1 MSSMVDKQEIIDMIR
16 LKSPRLELVSFEA
29 GKSEAWRWFKRV
41 RVDGAVLPYAVCNGC
56 FKPVHYTPR
65 DGTGGLRRHA
75 CPLTVAMAQAKSGLT
90 QSKTPS
96 PNSGARKQNRNGSGA
111 ATPDNNGTSTSS
123 VASSPRSRNAGGGGG
138 GGGNNPRRS
147 ATVPVSL
154 TMWAA
159 EKGLVDLSNSA
170 GLPSGGLSIASAF
183 AALQGIVPRCSPYLT
198 SSSSSAN
205 NPQAHQ
211 QLLQLPPISE
221 HHPLHQ
227 QNHHHHHHHRSNGSP
242 KMADSALD
250 LAMKKSSSPTEELER
265 DDDDDDTTIPSE
277 GRKAQSIV
285 DHILLNI
292 SHQAKLEQSVNGGS
306 SSTTIKDANQNEQT
320 SRFSIVPASRSS
332 SGSTRRPRKR
342 SNPDRAIPSNR
353 TFVSNGSSNGGSHH
367 PDIEANLQM
376 LAHVANEPPAVKRE
390 RISSPVDHH
399 LVDSYRYQM
408 NGGQL
413 TPTSQHSVPSP
424 AEEDG
429 DHPASTS
436 SSAGSSTS
444 SARKSGTSSPAQ
456 FAHHV
461 PAHLTVPSSAAEN
474 NNNSTTSLVSYAHP
488 SSPTVLSKPV
498 ESFVAAM
505 HQVLQGSPQCSL
517 ADAAQ
522 LIQLNDLTT
531 CLHSLLDL
539 HKKSLAVSDLKM
551 PVPDLQK
558 PAPVFKGTAVVD
570 GQFKEISLEDYK
582 GKYVILF
589 FYPLDFTFVCPTEI
603 IAFSDRA
610 EEFRK
615 INCELVA
622 CSTDSHFCHL
632 AWVNTPRKQGG
643 LGSLNIPLLADKS
656 AAISKSYGVYKEDEG
671 LTFRGLFII
680 DEEQRLRQVTINDL
694 PVGRS
699 VDETLRLVQAFQF
712 TDKHGEV
719 CPAGWTPGKKSM
731 KADPAGSKE
740 YFEASQ

>member
-96 PNSGARKQNRNGSGA
+96 PNSGARKNQRNGSGA
-111 ATPDNNGTSTSS
+111 ATPDNNATSTSS
-123 VASSPRSRNAGGGGG
+123 AAASPRSRAANN
-138 GGGNNPRRS
+138 GNSSSRRS

-183 AALQGIVPRCSPYLT
+183 AALQGIVPRCSPYLST

-211 QLLQLPPISE
+211 QQLQLPPISE
-221 HHPLHQ
+221 HHPLQ
-227 QNHHHHHHHRSNGSP
+227 QNHHHHHHHRHNGGSSSP

-250 LAMKKSSSPTEELER
+250 LAMKKSSSPEPNDH
-265 DDDDDDTTIPSE
+265 DDDAIPE

-292 SHQAKLEQSVNGGS
+292 SHQAKLEQQQQNGGS
-306 SSTTIKDANQNEQT
+306 SSLIKDANQNEQT

-353 TFVSNGSSNGGSHH
+353 TFSSNGNGHSHH

-376 LAHVANEPPAVKRE
+376 LAHVANDPPAVKRE
-390 RISSPVDHH
+390 RISSPDHH

-429 DHPASTS
+429 DHPAT

-444 SARKSGTSSPAQ
+444 RKSGTSSPAQ
-456 FAHHV
+456 FHV
-461 PAHLTVPSSAAEN
+461 PAHLNVPSTAEN
-474 NNNSTTSLVSYAHP
+474 NNNNASSTTSLVSYAQSP
-488 SSPTVLSKPV
+488 STVLAKPV

-539 HKKSLAVSDLKM
+539 HKKSLVVSELKM

-558 PAPVFKGTAVVD
+558 PAPIFKGTAVVD

-603 IAFSDRA
+603 IAFSERA
-610 EEFRK
+610 DEFRA
-615 INCELVA
+615 INCELIA

-656 AAISKSYGVYKEDEG
+656 ATISKSYGVYKEDEG

-680 DEEQRLRQVTINDL
+680 DEQQRLRQVTINDL

-699 VDETLRLVQAFQF
+699 VDETMRLVQAFQF

-740 YFEASQ
+740 YFEASNE

>member
-96 PNSGARKQNRNGSGA
+96 PGSRPAAAKQQRNGA
-111 ATPDNNGTSTSS
+111 ATPDSNNGTTTSS
-123 VASSPRSRNAGGGGG
+123 SSPRSRS
-138 GGGNNPRRS
+138 RRS

-159 EKGLVDLSNSA
+159 EKGLMDLSNSA

-198 SSSSSAN
+198 SSSSSAA

-211 QLLQLPPISE
+211 QMLQLPPISE
-221 HHPLHQ
+221 HHPLH
-227 QNHHHHHHHRSNGSP
+227 HHHSNGSP

-250 LAMKKSSSPTEELER
+250 LAMKKSSPSPDDEEE
-265 DDDDDDTTIPSE
+265 E
-277 GRKAQSIV
+277 QQGRKAQSIV

-292 SHQAKLEQSVNGGS
+292 SHQAKLEQGS
-306 SSTTIKDANQNEQT
+306 NAKDANQNEQT

-342 SNPDRAIPSNR
+342 SNPDRAIPSSNR
-353 TFVSNGSSNGGSHH
+353 SFVNGHHHH

-390 RISSPVDHH
+390 RISSPVD
-399 LVDSYRYQM
+399 LDTFRYQSRSNFVKSFVEAIIEGVSPQLV

-424 AEEDG
+424 ADD
-429 DHPASTS
+429 DHPTGS

-444 SARKSGTSSPAQ
+444 RKSGTSSPAQ
-456 FAHHV
+456 FV
-461 PAHLTVPSSAAEN
+461 PAHLVPSSGEN
-474 NNNSTTSLVSYAHP
+474 NNNSPTTSLVSYANP
-488 SSPTVLSKPV
+488 SSPAVLAKPV

-539 HKKSLAVSDLKM
+539 HKKV
-551 PVPDLQK
+551 QK
-558 PAPVFKGTAVVD
+558 KFLCLNLCASFVYKQSINPAVV
-570 GQFKEISLEDYK
+570 
-582 GKYVILF
+582 
-589 FYPLDFTFVCPTEI
+589 
-603 IAFSDRA
+603 
-610 EEFRK
+610 
-615 INCELVA
+615 
-622 CSTDSHFCHL
+622 
-632 AWVNTPRKQGG
+632 
-643 LGSLNIPLLADKS
+643 
-656 AAISKSYGVYKEDEG
+656 
-671 LTFRGLFII
+671 
-680 DEEQRLRQVTINDL
+680 
-694 PVGRS
+694 
-699 VDETLRLVQAFQF
+699 
-712 TDKHGEV
+712 
-719 CPAGWTPGKKSM
+719 
-731 KADPAGSKE
+731 
-740 YFEASQ
+740 

>member
-1 MSSMVDKQEIIDMIR
+1 MVDKQEIIDMIR

-96 PNSGARKQNRNGSGA
+96 PNSNARKNQRNGSGA

-123 VASSPRSRNAGGGGG
+123 VASSPRSRANNGG
-138 GGGNNPRRS
+138 GGGNSSRRS

-211 QLLQLPPISE
+211 QQLQLPPISE

-227 QNHHHHHHHRSNGSP
+227 QNQHHHHHHHHRSNGGSSP

-250 LAMKKSSSPTEELER
+250 LAMKKSSSPQQQLECR
-265 DDDDDDTTIPSE
+265 DDDDDETALPE

-292 SHQAKLEQSVNGGS
+292 SHQAKLEQQQQQQSNGGS
-306 SSTTIKDANQNEQT
+306 KDANQNEQT

-353 TFVSNGSSNGGSHH
+353 TFSTTTNGNGGHH

-390 RISSPVDHH
+390 RISSPVDH
-399 LVDSYRYQM
+399 LVDSYRYQSRSNFVKQFVEAIIDGVSPLIV

-436 SSAGSSTS
+436 SAGSSTS

-461 PAHLTVPSSAAEN
+461 PAHLNVPSSAADN
-474 NNNSTTSLVSYAHP
+474 NNASSPSTTSLVSYAHP
-488 SSPTVLSKPV
+488 SSPSTVLAKPV

-539 HKKSLAVSDLKM
+539 HKKVFFSIHFPLFVQILRVVRAKQSINPVSTYRYRCD
-551 PVPDLQK
+551 PVWRHCL
-558 PAPVFKGTAVVD
+558 
-570 GQFKEISLEDYK
+570 
-582 GKYVILF
+582 
-589 FYPLDFTFVCPTEI
+589 
-603 IAFSDRA
+603 
-610 EEFRK
+610 
-615 INCELVA
+615 
-622 CSTDSHFCHL
+622 
-632 AWVNTPRKQGG
+632 
-643 LGSLNIPLLADKS
+643 
-656 AAISKSYGVYKEDEG
+656 
-671 LTFRGLFII
+671 
-680 DEEQRLRQVTINDL
+680 
-694 PVGRS
+694 
-699 VDETLRLVQAFQF
+699 
-712 TDKHGEV
+712 
-719 CPAGWTPGKKSM
+719 
-731 KADPAGSKE
+731 
-740 YFEASQ
+740 